1 MPRTP
6 QSDQRRGATAKVT
19 GERVATPTG
28 GFNPTWQRHVA
39 AYLLCEPFL
48 PRAESATAGKVLDLG
63 CGVGHSYH
71 LLEPRETVG
80 VDIDPQALAG
90 QQRETVVADMREL
103 PFADRS
109 FSSLLAVHSLEHV
122 PDPERVIAEA
132 GRVIEPGGIAIFVTP
147 NRLTF
152 GRPDEIIDPYHFV
165 ELDPGE
171 LRALCATGFGDVEV
185 RGIFGSAAYMRIFDA
200 DRVELDRLLGRDP
213 LRLRRLVPRSGRQ
226 WLYDTLLRRRRTDE
240 DPEAEAIRP
249 EDFHLSSDRLEAAL
263 DLCAICRRP
272 DR

>member
-1 MPRTP
+1 MPARVRSNQP
-6 QSDQRRGATAKVT
+6 SAVVKVT
-19 GERVATPTG
+19 GERVATPEG

-48 PRAESATAGKVLDLG
+48 PTASGSAEERVLDLG

-71 LLEPRETVG
+71 LLEPRRTVG
-80 VDIDPQALAG
+80 VDIDPGALAG
-90 QQRETVVADMREL
+90 QDRETVVADMREL
-103 PFADRS
+103 PFDDAS
-109 FSSLLAVHSLEHV
+109 FSSLIAVHSLEHV
-122 PDPERVIAEA
+122 PDPERTIAEA
-132 GRVIEPGGIAIFVTP
+132 ARVVAPGGVAIFVTP

-152 GRPDEIIDPYHFV
+152 GRPDEIIDPYHYV
-165 ELDPGE
+165 ELDPDE
-171 LRALCATGFGDVEV
+171 LRGLCATGFDEIEV
-185 RGIFGSAAYMRIFDA
+185 QGIFGSAAYMRIFDA
-200 DRVELDRLLGRDP
+200 DRVALDRMLGRDP
-213 LRLRRLVPRSGRQ
+213 LRLRRLVPRAGRQ